1 MVNFE
6 LGSRDAKA
14 TKWSLKLVRSAKNN
28 QKRQKMAISGPKGLT
43 SGVSFGVLSF
53 ISG

>member
-14 TKWSLKLVRSAKNN
+14 TKWSLKLVRNAK
-28 QKRQKMAISGPKGLT
+28 KTKKGKKMAISGARG
-43 SGVSFGVLSF
+43 
-53 ISG
+53 

>member
-14 TKWSLKLVRSAKNN
+14 TKWSLKLVRSAKKQPKKAKNGYF
-28 QKRQKMAISGPKGLT
+28 RSKGLT
-43 SGVSFGVLSF
+43 SGVTSGVFSF